1 LITFKEYLLLES
13 GEQRI
18 IDKEL
23 DRVRSNIK
31 LTKSQ
36 IVLKQLQRTL
46 LILKDK
52 EESTPNKPNWMK

>member
-23 DRVRSNIK
+23 DRVRSDIK
-31 LTKSQ
+31 LTKSR
-36 IVLKQLQRTL
+36 ILYKQLQRTL

-52 EESTPNKPNWMK
+52 EKTTPYKPNWVK

>member
-1 LITFKEYLLLES
+1 MITFKEYLLLES

-18 IDKEL
+18 IDGEL
-23 DRVRSNIK
+23 DRVRSDIK

-36 IVLKQLQRTL
+36 ILLKKLQRTL

-52 EESTPNKPNWMK
+52 EKSTPNKPNFIK